1 MRITENV
8 DMYGH
13 KHLEK
18 LHENKKGTPTMG
30 GILIVVSVFLASFL
44 CNRWDNIFVW
54 YSILAMLLLAMV
66 GLRDDFLKV
75 KNRKGLTRR
84 EKLFFQLVIGVGFGI
99 VISLNQDVTPEVF
112 VPFFKNMILNLGVF
126 HILWTALVIVS
137 FSNAVNFTDGL
148 DGLAIGGVVSTSA
161 VLAILS
167 YVSGHRGFSD
177 YLFIPFIKDAGELSI
192 ICVALL
198 GAGLGFLWF
207 NAYPAQVFM
216 GDVGA
221 LSLGGV
227 IGIVSILVKK
237 ELVLVIAGGIF
248 VLEAL
253 SVVIQI
259 ASIRL
264 RNKKVFRAAP
274 FHHHL
279 QIIGWPE
286 SKIVVRMWIVSLI
299 FAVISLLT
307 LKLR

>member
-126 HILWTALVIVS
+126 YILWTALVIVS